1 MSQFIIVH
9 YKTIIA
15 SKTANIRRI
24 QSSYDQIYLN
34 NKHKKEWRKLNLAV
48 SIFFSPCEMSFL
60 FGSSKTPAEM
70 LRQNQRALNKA
81 IRELDRERQKLE
93 QSEKKLIADIKK
105 SARAGQNVGF
115 FKL

>member
-1 MSQFIIVH
+1 
-9 YKTIIA
+9 
-15 SKTANIRRI
+15 
-24 QSSYDQIYLN
+24 
-34 NKHKKEWRKLNLAV
+34 
-48 SIFFSPCEMSFL
+48 
-60 FGSSKTPAEM
+60 M